1 MPTVT
6 VSYQDGAFSYSQ
18 PGGVNNGDV
27 TMNQAGTIVF
37 QRASGQTWKFSGFST
52 NPRSSDF
59 TIQNTLPSAS
69 MTIRDE
75 DTESGTYQYTIQLDN
90 GEESDP
96 QIVNVKS

>member
-6 VSYQDGAFSYSQ
+6 VSYENGEFSYSQ

-37 QRASGQTWKFSGFST
+37 QRAAGQTWQFSGFST
-52 NPRSSDF
+52 NPRSDDF
-59 TIQNTLPSAS
+59 SIQNQLPAPS
-69 MTIRDE
+69 MTIQD
-75 DTESGTYQYTIQLDN
+75 DDNDAGTYQYTISLDN

-96 QIVNVKS
+96 QIVNVKG